1 MTSPTRPPM
10 LQDPH
15 DTPMTDGEPL
25 LDGSR
30 KAAVYLLALL
40 HEARRDQSPTS
51 TVNHRHPTA
60 AHGDPFE
67 EAKTWPS
74 LPSLHQ
80 VHALFDAVAC
90 ATNTHPDPSR
100 VPPLVTAAMTLLS
113 RASAGQSRHP
123 SPGLPPASCLGAEPW
138 PPQALWRRRS
148 VRRCC
153 CLGPC
158 RCAAWLEYARAL
170 RLQLAAAAALGPQHR
185 LQIHGRRPPKL
196 HPAHQD
202 VLQPRAQVA
211 SPPCPSHAP
220 WAPPQGAPGR
230 PGCPTPS
237 RTS

>member
-1 MTSPTRPPM
+1 MTSPTRITRPPM
-10 LQDPH
+10 HDPH

-51 TVNHRHPTA
+51 TVNHRHPAA

-90 ATNTHPDPSR
+90 ANNTHPDPSR

-113 RASAGQSRHP
+113 RASAG
-123 SPGLPPASCLGAEPW
+123 
-138 PPQALWRRRS
+138 
-148 VRRCC
+148 
-153 CLGPC
+153 
-158 RCAAWLEYARAL
+158 
-170 RLQLAAAAALGPQHR
+170 
-185 LQIHGRRPPKL
+185 
-196 HPAHQD
+196 
-202 VLQPRAQVA
+202 
-211 SPPCPSHAP
+211 
-220 WAPPQGAPGR
+220 
-230 PGCPTPS
+230 
-237 RTS
+237 